1 MFKFH
6 KSLSWNDKFLE
17 LKEHALQ
24 FADVELYLDKSKKYK
39 DQHIIMH
46 RYTPNNMPSW
56 LHTMFNKEVSVFQIF
71 GISPGS
77 VGRIHKDGINENSA
91 LNIPLAFCDAGYMEW
106 FPDMFTEVKIFNEYT
121 KVRVIAEENDGGKIN
136 IVPTYRSII
145 NEPNVIDTNTWH
157 RINNLDNKNYRFI
170 LSIRFADNLY
180 PEDLYNY
187 LNQ

>member
-1 MFKFH
+1 MIKFH
-6 KSLSWNDKFLE
+6 KSLLWNDKFAK
-17 LKEHALQ
+17 LKEHAFQ
-24 FADVELYLDKSKKYK
+24 FISVESYLEKTKRYK
-39 DQHIIMH
+39 DPHIIMH

-77 VGRIHKDGINENSA
+77 VGRVHKDGINENSA

-121 KVRVIAEENDGGKIN
+121 KVRVIAEENDGSKIN
-136 IVPTYRSII
+136 IGPNYRSII